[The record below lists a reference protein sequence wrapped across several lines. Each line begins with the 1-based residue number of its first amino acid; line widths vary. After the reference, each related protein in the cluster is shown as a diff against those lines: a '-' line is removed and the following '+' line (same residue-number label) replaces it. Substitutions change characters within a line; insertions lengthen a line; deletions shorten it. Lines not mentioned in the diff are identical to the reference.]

1 MKYTEPTFRKLVDEL
16 LTKTIGFDSTDLP
29 DFSLWEYF
37 DLDYDYT
44 PQEISEAVQIASIDL
59 LVEADGDRG
68 LLIEIV
74 QDLMKQEANTLRG
87 AQ

>member
-1 MKYTEPTFRKLVDEL
+1 MKYTEPTFRKLVDEM

-44 PQEISEAVQIASIDL
+44 PQEIAEAAQIASIDL
-59 LVEADGDRG
+59 LVEADGPSD

-74 QDLMKQEANTLRG
+74 QDLIKQEANTLRG
-87 AQ
+87 I

>member
-1 MKYTEPTFRKLVDEL
+1 MKYTEPAFRKLVDEL
-16 LTKTIGFDSTDLP
+16 LTKTIGINSTDLP

-37 DLDYDYT
+37 DCDYDYS
-44 PQEISEAVQIASIDL
+44 PQEICEAVQEASIDL
-59 LVEADGDRG
+59 LVEVDGPSD

-87 AQ
+87 I

>member
-1 MKYTEPTFRKLVDEL
+1 MKYTEPTFRKLVDEM

-44 PQEISEAVQIASIDL
+44 PQEISEAVQVASIDL
-59 LVEADGDRG
+59 LVEAEGDRG
-68 LLIEIV
+68 LFIEIV

-87 AQ
+87 I

>member
-1 MKYTEPTFRKLVDEL
+1 MKYTEPTFRKLVDEML
-16 LTKTIGFDSTDLP
+16 IKTIGFDSTELP

-44 PQEISEAVQIASIDL
+44 HQEISEVVQEASIDL
-59 LVEADGDRG
+59 LVEADAPSD
-68 LLIEIV
+68 LLIELV

-87 AQ
+87 I

>member
-16 LTKTIGFDSTDLP
+16 LTKTIGFDSSDLS

-44 PQEISEAVQIASIDL
+44 PQEISEVVQEASIDL
-59 LVEADGDRG
+59 LIAADNPSDSF
-68 LLIEIV
+68 IEIV

-87 AQ
+87 I

>member
-1 MKYTEPTFRKLVDEL
+1 MKYTEPTFRKLVDDL
-16 LTKTIGFDSTDLP
+16 LTKTIGYKSNDLP

-59 LVEADGDRG
+59 IVEADGDHG

-87 AQ
+87 I

>member
-1 MKYTEPTFRKLVDEL
+1 MKYTEPTFRKLVDEM
-16 LTKTIGFDSTDLP
+16 LTKTIGFNSTDLP

-44 PQEISEAVQIASIDL
+44 PQEISEVVQQASIDL
-59 LVEADGDRG
+59 IVEADGDRG
-68 LLIEIV
+68 LLIEIL

-87 AQ
+87 I

>member
-1 MKYTEPTFRKLVDEL
+1 MKYTEPTFRKLVDEM
-16 LTKTIGFDSTDLP
+16 LTKTIGFNSTDLP

-59 LVEADGDRG
+59 IVEADGDHG

-87 AQ
+87 I

>member
-1 MKYTEPTFRKLVDEL
+1 MKYTEPEFRKLVNEL

-37 DLDYDYT
+37 DLEYDYT

-59 LVEADGDRG
+59 IVEADGDRD

-74 QDLMKQEANTLRG
+74 QDLMKQEANTLKG
-87 AQ
+87 I

>member
-1 MKYTEPTFRKLVDEL
+1 MKYTEPTFRKLVDEM

-44 PQEISEAVQIASIDL
+44 PAEISEAVQVASIDL
-59 LVEADGDRG
+59 LVEAKGDRG